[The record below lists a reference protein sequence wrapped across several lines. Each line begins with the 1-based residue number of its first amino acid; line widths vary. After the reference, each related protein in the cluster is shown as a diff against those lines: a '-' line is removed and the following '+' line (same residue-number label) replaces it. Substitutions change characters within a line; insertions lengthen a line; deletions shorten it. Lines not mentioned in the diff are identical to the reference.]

1 MKQSWILILSVV
13 IFLQLQS
20 VLQSKTPNH
29 LRFTHINEA
38 RHVNKNGAKYKY
50 EIKTFQVPVDHFSFA
65 VQDKFNIRYLVNDT
79 WRRGNDAPIFF
90 YTGNEGDIEVF
101 AANTGFMWEIAPEFG
116 AIVIFAE
123 HRYYGTSMPFGN
135 KSLTDPAHSGYLTS
149 QQAIADYVDLIE
161 DLRSKEITKKSP
173 VIVFGGS
180 YGGMLS
186 AWMRMKYPH
195 IVQGAIAASAPI
207 LQFTGI
213 TSCESFAR
221 IATSS
226 YRAAHKECPKLVQK
240 SWNVIMNITSDDEG
254 KKWLSETWKLCQP
267 LKNATDVEDLLS
279 FLEDVYGTIAMV
291 DYPYES
297 SFIVPLPPNP
307 VKVFCNHLT
316 NSSLTGKPLLTALY
330 QALSIFTNYT
340 GQASCTKV
348 DDATG
353 NLGAEAWGYQACSEI
368 VTIMC
373 SDGVNDMFRPQPWDI
388 KKLSEDCYKKYGVR
402 SQPYMVCK
410 EYGCKDLS
418 TATNIV
424 FSNGLMDPWSGGGV
438 LWNLSSSA
446 TAVIIPEG
454 AHHIDLR
461 ASDPKDPYSVIQA
474 RKYHRYNIKLWI
486 KQYRRQKHRIL
497 VT

>member
-1 MKQSWILILSVV
+1 MEKSWILLLSV
-13 IFLQLQS
+13 LTLLQS
-20 VLQSKTPNH
+20 QWTVQLKLKNLLRVTH
-29 LRFTHINEA
+29 LNDVRHIN
-38 RHVNKNGAKYKY
+38 KDGAKYKY
-50 EIKTFQVPVDHFSFA
+50 EIKTFEVPVDHFSFA
-65 VQDKFNIRYLVNDT
+65 VQDKFNIRYLINDT
-79 WRRGNDAPIFF
+79 WRRENDAPIFF
-90 YTGNEGDIEVF
+90 YTGNEGNIEVF
-101 AANTGFMWEIAPEFG
+101 ADNTGFMWEIAPEFG
-116 AIVIFAE
+116 AIIIFAE
-123 HRYYGTSMPFGN
+123 HRYYGESMPFGN
-135 KSLTDPAHSGYLTS
+135 KSLLDPPHSGYLTS

-161 DLRSKEITKKSP
+161 HFRSKENTKHSP

-221 IATSS
+221 IATST
-226 YRAAHKECPKLVQK
+226 YRMAHASCPDLVRK
-240 SWNVIMNITSDDEG
+240 SWNVIMNITKDDEG
-254 KKWLSETWKLCQP
+254 KKWLSDNWKLCQP
-267 LKNATDVEDLLS
+267 LKNASNVEDLLS

-291 DYPYES
+291 NYPYES

-307 VKVFCNHLT
+307 VNAFCSHLT

-330 QALSIFTNYT
+330 QALNIFTNYT
-340 GQASCTKV
+340 GQASCTTV

-353 NLGAEAWGYQACSEI
+353 NLGAQAWVYQACSEI
-368 VTIMC
+368 VTVMC

-388 KKLSEDCYKKYGVR
+388 AKLSENCLKKYGIR

-410 EYGCKDLS
+410 EYGCRDLQ

-461 ASDPKDPYSVIQA
+461 ESNPKDPYSAIQA
-474 RKYHRYNIKLWI
+474 RKYHRYNIKMWI
-486 KQYRRQKHRIL
+486 KEYRRQKYRIP
-497 VT
+497 VK